1 MRKLG
6 IAGIVVFATAFTSFA
21 QERYLK
27 PIDEAPLDPS
37 FVAFRSRVI
46 AAAERRDAKFI
57 FSIIDP
63 RIRVTFGDVL
73 GLREFKRYFKLE
85 RRSDPFWAEFLAVI
99 KNGGLFSRENGKRK
113 NLFYAPYAF
122 EGFPE
127 DLDSFSQG
135 VVLGANV
142 SLRETPSADG
152 KIVARLSYN
161 IVTADYE
168 NSIKTGDLDKLVWVK
183 VTTLGGLAGFVSAD
197 NFRSPMDYRAGFSKK
212 FGKWKLVLFIS
223 GD

>member
-1 MRKLG
+1 MRKLA
-6 IAGIVVFATAFTSFA
+6 IACIVVFAAVFTSFA

-27 PIDEAPLDPS
+27 PIDEARLDPS

-57 FSIIDP
+57 LSIIDP
-63 RIRVTFGDVL
+63 KIRVTFGDVL
-73 GLREFKRYFKLE
+73 GIREFKRYFKLE
-85 RRSDPFWAEFLAVI
+85 RRSDPFWAEFLTVI
-99 KNGGLFSRENGKRK
+99 KNGGLFVRKNGKRT
-113 NLFYAPYAF
+113 NRFYAPYTF

-142 SLRETPSADG
+142 NLRETPSADG

-168 NSIKTGDLDKLVWVK
+168 NSIKTGELERLVWVK

-197 NFRSPMDYRAGFSKK
+197 SFRSPMDYRAGFSKK
-212 FGKWKLVLFIS
+212 AGKWKLDLFIS